1 MSILIRF
8 AADRGT
14 LTDEAVDDKS
24 FVGEELLADPEQIF
38 CCLFVDG
45 NVRPNASVDKQK
57 IAAADPR
64 YVLAAT
70 ERGRRSGSPEIRAAG
85 PRIIPIDA
93 SFARVRRAAAAS
105 RCSNRQNNLIRFV
118 A

>member
-8 AADRGT
+8 AGDRGT
-14 LTDEAVDDKS
+14 PTDGAVDDKS
-24 FVGEELLADPEQIF
+24 FLGEELLADPEQIF

-45 NVRPNASVDKQK
+45 NARPNASVDKQK

-70 ERGRRSGSPEIRAAG
+70 ERGRRSGSPGIRGAD
-85 PRIIPIDA
+85 PRIIPSMCLSLAFDEPPQPVDVQTSQA
-93 SFARVRRAAAAS
+93 T
-105 RCSNRQNNLIRFV
+105 
-118 A
+118 